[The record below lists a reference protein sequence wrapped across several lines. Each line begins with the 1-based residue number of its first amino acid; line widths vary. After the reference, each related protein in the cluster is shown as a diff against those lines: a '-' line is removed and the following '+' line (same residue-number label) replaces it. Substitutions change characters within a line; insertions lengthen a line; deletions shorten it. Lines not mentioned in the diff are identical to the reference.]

1 MARGQSKLAR
11 QVASLLKQEEDATT
25 VDLRMALRDA
35 AVVRAASALE
45 RVKAVL
51 IDTGKEMECSVKAAE
66 AIERRNVNATYPLRG
81 RHTDGQSD
89 CV

>member
-11 QVASLLKQEEDATT
+11 QVASLVLKQEEDATT

-35 AVVRAASALE
+35 ACEGGSALE

-81 RHTDGQSD
+81 RHTNGQSE